1 MLRWITPQFLLYP
14 YPGPLSGLS
23 QWLFPAF
30 FTMLLLG
37 TFGARWMARRAPD
50 RAGADWWKLG
60 ANWLLGLSI
69 PGLLLTF
76 FAWQRVPFLSMRL
89 LIALDLLSFVAVGAW
104 MAWRW
109 YRMVPQRRAGVQRRR
124 EYTRYLPS

>member
-23 QWLFPAF
+23 QWLLPAA
-30 FTMLLLG
+30 
-37 TFGARWMARRAPD
+37 FGAILVGSFVARAAARRAPD
-50 RAGADWWKLG
+50 RAGADWWR
-60 ANWLLGLSI
+60 ATASWLLGLSL
-69 PGLLLTF
+69 PGFILTF
-76 FAWQRVPFLSMRL
+76 FAWQRVPFMSMRAL
-89 LIALDLLSFVAVGAW
+89 LALNLLAVLAVAGW

-109 YRMVPQRRAGVQRRR
+109 FRMVPQRRAGVQRRR